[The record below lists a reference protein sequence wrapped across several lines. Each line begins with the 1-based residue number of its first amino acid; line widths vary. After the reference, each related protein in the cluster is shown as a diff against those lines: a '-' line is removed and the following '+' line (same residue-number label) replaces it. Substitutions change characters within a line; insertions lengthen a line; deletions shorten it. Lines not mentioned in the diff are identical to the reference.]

1 MSEISALS
9 VELSKEEQ
17 RRSENDKF
25 LLEQVNSFFDG
36 LKCGADEEEDVNLS
50 AEENERKTDQ
60 NN

>member
-36 LKCGADEEEDVNLS
+36 LKRGADEEEYVNLS
-50 AEENERKTDQ
+50 AEENDRKTDQ